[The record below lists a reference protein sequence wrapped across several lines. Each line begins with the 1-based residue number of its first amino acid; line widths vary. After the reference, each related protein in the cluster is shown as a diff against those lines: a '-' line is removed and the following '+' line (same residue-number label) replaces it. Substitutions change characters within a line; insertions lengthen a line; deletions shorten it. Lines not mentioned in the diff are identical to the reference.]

1 LKLRG
6 SGSGAGFWRFSG
18 GFGSDLEEQKEG
30 SSENYFHYC
39 GGETV
44 EISLPTVGHSEPDSR
59 AQGENM
65 SESVVSTTRP
75 VSDFTGHC
83 PVNPE
88 TLKKEFEEL
97 NSAAHEQA
105 TLVPVACAALGTAL
119 DELMPILAKMQS
131 LLSQRGENRD
141 LFRDA
146 EIPTWSEWWK
156 SYKKETGLRSC
167 LRTVQRKLKEHRSL
181 GKPVEESSKRPVP
194 PLHLSSR
201 DQRRVLKA
209 LQYANEMADAL
220 NHDHE
225 YRGFLREY
233 NRVALDSD
241 NIEQMLENIPVEAEF
256 GVISRGHT
264 APASAAPALAEVPE
278 APPRG
283 QWRPFALCKA
293 VGSLPCFRRLSVV
306 RMGYTPALRA
316 SLTLFVSM

>member
-1 LKLRG
+1 
-6 SGSGAGFWRFSG
+6 
-18 GFGSDLEEQKEG
+18 
-30 SSENYFHYC
+30 
-39 GGETV
+39 
-44 EISLPTVGHSEPDSR
+44 
-59 AQGENM
+59 M

-283 QWRPFALCKA
+283 HPQPSPLRMPNSDEHSAL
-293 VGSLPCFRRLSVV
+293 FDVV
-306 RMGYTPALRA
+306 NDRCGGEIRA
-316 SLTLFVSM
+316 CLTGLEPDLMATVIGAFVSKLTNMHCHYDREAGEITVKVEYCRAEPLALDAAA